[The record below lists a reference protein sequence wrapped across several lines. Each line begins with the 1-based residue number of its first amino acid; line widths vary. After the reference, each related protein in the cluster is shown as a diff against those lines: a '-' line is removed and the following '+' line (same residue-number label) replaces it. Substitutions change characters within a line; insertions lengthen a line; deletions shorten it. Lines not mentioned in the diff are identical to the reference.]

1 MDTIIQYIK
10 DNPALIVA
18 NIIAF
23 VAVAVTFISYQVNSA
38 RRLLVI
44 LCISAAVSGLSFAVL
59 GAWTGVAMNGVV
71 LVRNIVYYNKDR
83 LGQVGKCFPILFAL
97 AALVFGICTWD
108 AWFCAFSV
116 AGLIIDCLA
125 LSSSSA
131 QFIRGSIFVTAPM
144 FFVYDLLTL
153 NYIECV
159 KEIISLI
166 SVIIGSARF
175 GKTRKTSQE

>member
-1 MDTIIQYIK
+1 MNSVLEFIK
-10 DNPALIVA
+10 TEPVLCA
-18 NIIAF
+18 NIIALAA
-23 VAVAVTFISYQVNSA
+23 AVITFISYQVNSA

-71 LVRNIVYYNKDR
+71 LVRNIVYYSKDR
-83 LGQVGKCFPILFAL
+83 LGRAGRLFPILFAL

-125 LSSSSA
+125 LSSPSA
-131 QFIRGSIFVTAPM
+131 QFIRGSILITAPM
-144 FFVYDLLTL
+144 FFVYDLLTM

-159 KEIISLI
+159 KEVVSLV
-166 SVIIGSARF
+166 SVVIGIVRF
-175 GKTRKTSQE
+175 RRGEKE

>member
-1 MDTIIQYIK
+1 MNAIMDLFKTE
-10 DNPALIVA
+10 PVLCA
-18 NIIAF
+18 NIIALAA
-23 VAVAVTFISYQVNSA
+23 AVITFISYQVNSS

-83 LGQVGKCFPILFAL
+83 LGRIGKLFPILFAL
-97 AALVFGICTWD
+97 AALVFGVCTWD

-116 AGLIIDCLA
+116 IGLIIDCLA

-131 QFIRGSIFVTAPM
+131 QFIRGSILVTAPM
-144 FFVYDLLTL
+144 FFVYDLLTM

-166 SVIIGSARF
+166 SVVIGIARF
-175 GKTRKTSQE
+175 GKARKTS